1 MERLRQLEYYRK
13 DGVEQEINKLEY
25 EINTQPQIFL
35 RPDQLKLV
43 QNRDV
48 ILAEMQQ
55 EIQIINE
62 ISNDLA
68 LMINEQSE
76 QIDRIED
83 NISQA
88 QSDVQISTNYIEP
101 ASKIKF
107 KINEKKCIIIT
118 AVIVIV
124 LIIILILV
132 LSLVLSLR
140 SGQNG

>member
-1 MERLRQLEYYRK
+1 
-13 DGVEQEINKLEY
+13 
-25 EINTQPQIFL
+25 
-35 RPDQLKLV
+35 
-43 QNRDV
+43 
-48 ILAEMQQ
+48 
-55 EIQIINE
+55 
-62 ISNDLA
+62 
-68 LMINEQSE
+68 MINEQSE

-101 ASKIKF
+101 ASKIKL

-118 AVIVIV
+118 AAIVIV